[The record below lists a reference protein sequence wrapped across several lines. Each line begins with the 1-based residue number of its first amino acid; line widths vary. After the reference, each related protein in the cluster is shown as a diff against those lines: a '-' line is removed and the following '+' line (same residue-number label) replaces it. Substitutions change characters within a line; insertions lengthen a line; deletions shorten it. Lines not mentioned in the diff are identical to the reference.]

1 MVQNSR
7 KKSDVLCLVIQ
18 VFEFYLEYI
27 MLNGERE
34 RRRRRRRK
42 RKKRGEGWGEV
53 RRERGKEKSRE
64 GGRKKEIKLFRTEL
78 CTMFCN
84 YE

>member
-34 RRRRRRRK
+34 RGEEGGGGGGRERRGEKGGERWGEREGEGKAGKEEGRK
-42 RKKRGEGWGEV
+42 R
-53 RRERGKEKSRE
+53 
-64 GGRKKEIKLFRTEL
+64 
-78 CTMFCN
+78 
-84 YE
+84 